1 MEAYKVRITQQAKKH
16 LILIRDYIATGLQQP
31 SIAKELVALIRSE
44 MYALEYMPHRIK
56 CIDEQ
61 PWRDLGF
68 RKIRIKNYYVY
79 FWINENEKEVVIIAV
94 AYVRMNQAKQL
105 EMLR

>member
-1 MEAYKVRITQQAKKH
+1 
-16 LILIRDYIATGLQQP
+16 
-31 SIAKELVALIRSE
+31 
-44 MYALEYMPHRIK
+44 MPHRIK

-79 FWINENEKEVVIIAV
+79 FWINEKEVVIIAV

>member
-1 MEAYKVRITQQAKKH
+1 METYKVRITKQAKKH

-61 PWRDLGF
+61 PWKDLGF

-79 FWINENEKEVVIIAV
+79 FWISENEKEVVIIAV
-94 AYVRMNQAKQL
+94 VYVKMDQLKQL
-105 EMLR
+105 EKL

>member
-1 MEAYKVRITQQAKKH
+1 METYKVRITKQAKKY
-16 LILIRDYIATGLQQP
+16 LILIRDYIATGLQQS
-31 SIAKELVALIRSE
+31 SIAKELVALIRAE

-68 RKIRIKNYYVY
+68 RKIRIKKLLCL
-79 FWINENEKEVVIIAV
+79 F
-94 AYVRMNQAKQL
+94 L
-105 EMLR
+105 D

>member
-1 MEAYKVRITQQAKKH
+1 MEAYKVRITKQAKEH
-16 LILIRDYIATGLQQP
+16 LILIRDYIFTKLNQP
-31 SIAKELVALIRSE
+31 TIAKEIIGVLKAE
-44 MYALEYMPHRIK
+44 MYSLEYMPHRIR
-56 CIDEQ
+56 CIDEE

-68 RKIRIKNYYVY
+68 RKVRVKNYYVY

-94 AYVRMNQAKQL
+94 VYVRMDQAKQL

>member
-1 MEAYKVRITQQAKKH
+1 METYKVRIAKQAKQH

-31 SIAKELVALIRSE
+31 SIAKEIVALVKSE
-44 MYALEYMPHRIK
+44 IYSLEYMPHRIK

-79 FWINENEKEVVIIAV
+79 FGLMK
-94 AYVRMNQAKQL
+94 MKKKL
-105 EMLR
+105 

>member
-1 MEAYKVRITQQAKKH
+1 METYRVRITKQAKEH
-16 LILIRDYIATGLQQP
+16 LILIRDYISTELKQP
-31 SIAKELVALIRSE
+31 TIAKEIIGVLKDEIDS
-44 MYALEYMPHRIK
+44 LEYMPHRIR
-56 CIDEQ
+56 CIDEE

-68 RKIRIKNYYVY
+68 RKIRVKNYYIY

-94 AYVRMNQAKQL
+94 VYVRMAQAKQL